1 MFEGSRKPLSP
12 LDIVQGSRILIFM
25 KFYYVRVSWL
35 EKEHPSSLEFL
46 CFVQQWVRSPSY
58 TLR

>member
-25 KFYYVRVSWL
+25 KFYYVRVLWL